1 MSPDSSSQSLAPME
15 NRVNS
20 KFFSKK
26 GNDEGQF
33 LVDIPSL
40 EMETEV
46 IQPACPNQMCESV
59 NPLSASSKVA
69 VNLGGIAGSPKG
81 EFQIEGLSPR
91 RMAKVCEVLKSL
103 DIKVYSR
110 RKSRCST
117 GL

>member
-1 MSPDSSSQSLAPME
+1 MLLVSVSQSLAPTE

-20 KFFSKK
+20 DFFFKK
-26 GNDEGQF
+26 VNDAFKGQIP
-33 LVDIPSL
+33 VDIPNS
-40 EMETEV
+40 EMEV

-59 NPLSASSKVA
+59 NPLSASSEAA

-91 RMAKVCEVLKSL
+91 KMAKVWEVLKSL